1 MVGFG
6 GGTIFMKFAVID
18 CNTKPM
24 NPDSGRGQGFIQ
36 ALAGW
41 VEGDDYELVR
51 YTDIAARI
59 SELVRCRGL
68 ILSGS
73 AYDLA
78 DPDGRFDSIR
88 YEMMIPVFELI
99 RKSQEPVLGICFGHQ
114 LISLGDEFDPC
125 RAEFGELRVGNMST
139 PRDRHRVE
147 RLHMNRSLR
156 FLGQMD
162 LWVQYNHKQEVI
174 LNDGLRKYYDVVAG
188 SEHCPVEIIQH
199 RTREW
204 YGVQF
209 HPEVGKETQEG
220 EISRHDD
227 AVEDGKMLLQEFVRY
242 CLQR

>member
-1 MVGFG
+1 MSR
-6 GGTIFMKFAVID
+6 
-18 CNTKPM
+18 
-24 NPDSGRGQGFIQ
+24 DSGRGQGFVQ

-41 VEGDDYELVR
+41 AEGDDYELVR
-51 YTDIAARI
+51 YTDIPARM
-59 SELVRCRGL
+59 SELAQCRGL

-78 DPDGRFDSIR
+78 DQDGRFDGTR
-88 YEMMIPVFELI
+88 YKMMTPVFELI
-99 RKSQEPVLGICFGHQ
+99 RKSREPVLGICFGHQ
-114 LISLGDEFDPC
+114 LMVLGDEFDPC
-125 RAEFGELRVGNMST
+125 RADFGELRVGNMRV

-147 RLHMNRSLR
+147 RLHMNRSFR

-174 LNDGLRKYYDVVAG
+174 LNEGFRTYYDVVAG
-188 SEHCPVEIIQH
+188 SEQCPVEMMQH

-220 EISRHDD
+220 EVGRHDA
-227 AVEDGKMLLQEFVRY
+227 AVEDGKMLLQGFVRY